1 MVACRY
7 GISLLVFNSTSH
19 SWAIELN
26 TRREIPYLPAP
37 MYYSLYTTPTASKAW
52 TLIWCL
58 PVYTYT
64 DCSKETLRQGNNTQI
79 QKLKKSSDKQCCFCP
94 WSLGE
99 WLSKWYVREN
109 KGRKTGIIFTLQM
122 IKYLTKYLISS
133 SGLTCFVCLVVGL
146 LFCQTSGEY
155 WLQMFDSFTGT
166 LPLLFI
172 CFFEL
177 VGVSW
182 IYGANR

>member
-1 MVACRY
+1 MSYRVKHSKRNS
-7 GISLLVFNSTSH
+7 ISTRAHVLFSIYDTHGQQSV
-19 SWAIELN
+19 N
-26 TRREIPYLPAP
+26 TDL
-37 MYYSLYTTPTASKAW
+37 MLTGLW
-52 TLIWCL
+52 
-58 PVYTYT
+58 YT

-79 QKLKKSSDKQCCFCP
+79 QKLKKSSDKQCCYCP